1 MKKSYINKIKQ
12 LFVAVLAFS
21 TLLSC
26 NKYLDRAPLS
36 DVTPSEYLNT
46 EADLAAYTIT
56 RYNFPTHGGWGL
68 GTFANDNGTDNQV
81 TSGYATRWVPGE
93 WRVGATGGDWDFT
106 NIRQVNY
113 FIESVVPK
121 WKSNSITGNKLNIE
135 HYIGE
140 AYFLRAYEYFNKV
153 QALGDFP
160 ILKNTVKDN
169 LEELTAI
176 STRKPR
182 NEVARFIIADLD
194 SAATLLSTT
203 TSSGKTRITK
213 NAALLLKS
221 RVALH
226 EATWLKYHKGTA
238 LVPGG
243 PGWPGAKSNPNFAI
257 NIDQEIDYF
266 LAQAMESAQL
276 VADGVS
282 LVNNTRD
289 NGFNSSNN
297 PYFKMFGDFDL
308 NAYSEVLLWRQY
320 SLPLNVTHSVNHY
333 MNRNA
338 GNSGYAKGLVENFTM
353 ANGLPI
359 YAANSGYKG
368 DNFINDVKIDR
379 DNRLQIFMKAPGELS
394 YTDRKNTNG
403 QDIVEG
409 NPDILGIAETR
420 YVTGY
425 ALKKGFNYQI
435 AQSEGATSTTGS
447 IVFRAVEAYLN
458 YIEASYLKNG
468 SVSAKAQAYWTQ
480 IRERAGVNTDYMN
493 TVNNTDM
500 NMEAKGDFGA
510 YSAGQLLSDKVLYN
524 IRRERRLEL
533 VAEGMRF
540 ADLKRWR
547 ALDQLAAKPY
557 IVEGMKIWGPMQ
569 DWYKDEKGASTL
581 IPPNTPGKT
590 GNVSLQSESSYLRP
604 YRINLAATNLVLN
617 GYKWISAHYLN
628 PIAMSH
634 FTITSPD
641 GSPESSNIYQN
652 PGWPL
657 MANQGAT
664 N

>member
-1 MKKSYINKIKQ
+1 MKNTPNGDAELLAQLRESEHSALTEIYNKYWKYLYQSSFRILQDHEKCNDVIQEVFVNLWEIRSKLFIKLSLKSYLYAAVKYEVLRQLRKQVINDDI
-12 LFVAVLAFS
+12 LDFID
-21 TLLSC
+21 TL
-26 NKYLDRAPLS
+26 
-36 DVTPSEYLNT
+36 E
-46 EADLAAYTIT
+46 
-56 RYNFPTHGGWGL
+56 
-68 GTFANDNGTDNQV
+68 DN
-81 TSGYATRWVPGE
+81 
-93 WRVGATGGDWDFT
+93 
-106 NIRQVNY
+106 
-113 FIESVVPK
+113 
-121 WKSNSITGNKLNIE
+121 SN
-135 HYIGE
+135 
-140 AYFLRAYEYFNKV
+140 
-153 QALGDFP
+153 
-160 ILKNTVKDN
+160 
-169 LEELTAI
+169 EELMEYKELQQQIDQIIEELPPRCQEVFKLSRLEHLTHKEIAEKLAI
-176 STRKPR
+176 STKTV
-182 NEVARFIIADLD
+182 EYHIANALVYLR
-194 SAATLLSTT
+194 SQL
-203 TSSGKTRITK
+203 GKTLSI
-213 NAALLLKS
+213 
-221 RVALH
+221 
-226 EATWLKYHKGTA
+226 E
-238 LVPGG
+238 
-243 PGWPGAKSNPNFAI
+243 SNPNFSM

-266 LAQAMESAQL
+266 LTQAIESSQL
-276 VADGVS
+276 VADGVA
-282 LVNNTRD
+282 LVNNTKD
-289 NGFNSSNN
+289 NVFNSSNN

-320 SLPLNVTHSVNHY
+320 SLPLNVTHAVNHY

-338 GNSGYAKGLVENFTM
+338 GNSGYSKGLVENFTM

-359 YAANSGYKG
+359 YAANSGYQG
-368 DNFINDVKIDR
+368 DDLIASVKAGR

-394 YTDRKNTNG
+394 YNDRKNTNG
-403 QDIVEG
+403 QDILEG

-425 ALKKGFNYQI
+425 ALKKGFSYLI

-468 SVSAKAQAYWTQ
+468 SVNAKAQAYWTQ
-480 IRERAGVNTDYMN
+480 IRERAGVNPDYMN

-569 DWYKDEKGASTL
+569 DWYKDEKGVSTL

-590 GNVSLQSESSYLRP
+590 GNVSLKSESNYLRP
-604 YRINLAATNLVLN
+604 YRINLAATNLVLD

-641 GSPESSNIYQN
+641 GSPESSSIYQN

-657 MANQGAT
+657 MANQGAK
-664 N
+664 

>member
-1 MKKSYINKIKQ
+1 MKNSPNRDAELLAQLRESEHSALTEIYNRYWKYLYQSSFRILQDHDKCADVIQEVFVNLWEIRSKLFIKLSLKSYLYAAVKYEVLRQLRKQVINDDI
-12 LFVAVLAFS
+12 LDFID
-21 TLLSC
+21 TL
-26 NKYLDRAPLS
+26 
-36 DVTPSEYLNT
+36 E
-46 EADLAAYTIT
+46 
-56 RYNFPTHGGWGL
+56 
-68 GTFANDNGTDNQV
+68 DN
-81 TSGYATRWVPGE
+81 
-93 WRVGATGGDWDFT
+93 
-106 NIRQVNY
+106 
-113 FIESVVPK
+113 
-121 WKSNSITGNKLNIE
+121 SN
-135 HYIGE
+135 
-140 AYFLRAYEYFNKV
+140 
-153 QALGDFP
+153 
-160 ILKNTVKDN
+160 
-169 LEELTAI
+169 EELMEYKELQQQIDQIIEELPSRCQEVFKLSRLEHLTHKEIAEKLAI
-176 STRKPR
+176 STKTV
-182 NEVARFIIADLD
+182 EYHIANALVYLR
-194 SAATLLSTT
+194 SQL
-203 TSSGKTRITK
+203 GKTLSI
-213 NAALLLKS
+213 
-221 RVALH
+221 
-226 EATWLKYHKGTA
+226 E
-238 LVPGG
+238 
-243 PGWPGAKSNPNFAI
+243 SNPNFSM

-266 LAQAMESAQL
+266 LTQAMESAQL
-276 VADGVS
+276 VADGVT
-282 LVNNTRD
+282 LVNNTKD

-320 SLPLNVTHSVNHY
+320 SLPLNVTHAVNHY

-359 YAANSGYKG
+359 YAANSGYQG
-368 DNFINDVKIDR
+368 DDLIASVKAGR

-425 ALKKGFNYQI
+425 ALKKGFSYLI

-468 SVSAKAQAYWTQ
+468 SVNAKAQAYWTQ
-480 IRERAGVNTDYMN
+480 IRERAGVNPDYMN

-569 DWYKDEKGASTL
+569 DWYKDEKGVSTL

-590 GNVSLQSESSYLRP
+590 GNVSLKSESNYLRP
-604 YRINLAATNLVLN
+604 YRINLAATNLVLD

-641 GSPESSNIYQN
+641 GSPESSSIYQN

-657 MANQGAT
+657 MANQGAK
-664 N
+664 

>member
-1 MKKSYINKIKQ
+1 MKKIYINKIQQ
-12 LFVAVLAFS
+12 LFTGLLVLS

-36 DVTPSEYLNT
+36 DVTPTDYLNT
-46 EADLAAYTIT
+46 EADLATYTIT
-56 RYNFPTHGGWGL
+56 RYNFPTHSGWGL
-68 GTFANDNGTDNQV
+68 GTFALDNSTDNQV
-81 TSGYATRWVPGE
+81 TSGYGTRWVPGE
-93 WRVGATGGDWDFT
+93 WRVASTGGDWDFT
-106 NIRQVNY
+106 NIRQANY
-113 FIESVVPK
+113 FIETVVPK
-121 WKSNSITGNKLNIE
+121 WKNNTITGNKLNIE

-160 ILKNTVKDN
+160 ILKHTVQDK

-176 STRKPR
+176 SVRKPR

-194 SAATLLSTT
+194 SAITLLSTNT
-203 TSSGKTRITK
+203 AYGKTRITK
-213 NAALLLKS
+213 NAALLFKS

-243 PGWPGAKSNPNFAI
+243 PGWPGAKTYPNFAI

-266 LAQAMESAQL
+266 LTQTMESAQL
-276 VADGVS
+276 VADAVE
-282 LVNNTRD
+282 LTNNTQD
-289 NGFNSSNN
+289 NGHNSSNN

-308 NAYSEVLLWRQY
+308 NAYSEVLFWKQY
-320 SLPLNVTHSVNHY
+320 SLPLNVAHAVNHY

-338 GNSGYAKGLVENFTM
+338 GNSGYSKGLVENFTM

-359 YAANSGYKG
+359 YAENSGYQG
-368 DNFINDVKIDR
+368 DDYISNVKVGR
-379 DNRLQIFMKAPGELS
+379 DNRLQLFMKAPGELS
-394 YTDRKNTNG
+394 YTDQKTTNG

-409 NPDILGIAETR
+409 KPDILGISETR

-425 ALKKGFNYQI
+425 ALKKGFSYLI

-447 IVFRAVEAYLN
+447 IVFRAAEAYLN

-468 SVSAKAQAYWTQ
+468 SIDAKAKNYWTK
-480 IRERAGVNTDYMN
+480 IRTRAGVNTDYMN
-493 TVNNTDM
+493 TVNFTDI
-500 NMEAKGDFGA
+500 NKEAKGDFAA
-510 YSAGQLLSDKVLYN
+510 YSAGQLLSDKILYN

-547 ALDQLAAKPY
+547 ALDQLATAPY
-557 IVEGMKIWGPMQ
+557 IVEGMKIWGPMK
-569 DWYKDEKGASTL
+569 DWYKNENGTSSL
-581 IPPNTPGKT
+581 IQPNTAGKT
-590 GNVSLQSESSYLRP
+590 ANVSLQSESEYLRP
-604 YRINLAATNLVLN
+604 YRINLASSNLVLN
-617 GYKWISAHYLN
+617 GYRWISAHYLN
-628 PIAMSH
+628 PIAINH
-634 FTITSPD
+634 FTITSSD
-641 GSPESSNIYQN
+641 GSPESSVIYQN

-657 MANQGAT
+657 IANQGAQ
-664 N
+664 

>member
-1 MKKSYINKIKQ
+1 MKNTPNGDAELLAQLRESKHSALTEIYNRYWKYLYQSSFRILQDHEKCNDVIQEVFVNLWEIRSKLFIKLSLKSYLYAAVKYEVLRQLRKQVINDDI
-12 LFVAVLAFS
+12 LDFID
-21 TLLSC
+21 TL
-26 NKYLDRAPLS
+26 
-36 DVTPSEYLNT
+36 E
-46 EADLAAYTIT
+46 
-56 RYNFPTHGGWGL
+56 
-68 GTFANDNGTDNQV
+68 DN
-81 TSGYATRWVPGE
+81 
-93 WRVGATGGDWDFT
+93 
-106 NIRQVNY
+106 
-113 FIESVVPK
+113 
-121 WKSNSITGNKLNIE
+121 SN
-135 HYIGE
+135 
-140 AYFLRAYEYFNKV
+140 
-153 QALGDFP
+153 
-160 ILKNTVKDN
+160 
-169 LEELTAI
+169 EELMEYKELQQQIDQIIEELPSRCQEVFKLSRLEHLTHKEIAEKLAI
-176 STRKPR
+176 STKTV
-182 NEVARFIIADLD
+182 EYHIANALVYLR
-194 SAATLLSTT
+194 SQL
-203 TSSGKTRITK
+203 GKTLSI
-213 NAALLLKS
+213 
-221 RVALH
+221 
-226 EATWLKYHKGTA
+226 E
-238 LVPGG
+238 
-243 PGWPGAKSNPNFAI
+243 SNPNFSM

-266 LAQAMESAQL
+266 LTQAMESAQL
-276 VADGVS
+276 VADGVA
-282 LVNNTRD
+282 LVNNTKD

-320 SLPLNVTHSVNHY
+320 SLPLNVTHAVNHY

-338 GNSGYAKGLVENFTM
+338 GNSGYSKGLVENFTM

-359 YAANSGYKG
+359 YAANSGYQG
-368 DNFINDVKIDR
+368 DDLISSVKAGR

-425 ALKKGFNYQI
+425 ALKKGFSYLI

-468 SVSAKAQAYWTQ
+468 SVNAKAQAYWTQ

-533 VAEGMRF
+533 VAESMRF

-547 ALDQLAAKPY
+547 ALDQLASKPY

-569 DWYKDEKGASTL
+569 DWYKDEKGVSTL

-590 GNVSLQSESSYLRP
+590 GNVSLKSESNYLRP
-604 YRINLAATNLVLN
+604 YRINLAATNLVLD

-641 GSPESSNIYQN
+641 GSPESSSIYQN

-657 MANQGAT
+657 MANQGAK
-664 N
+664 